1 MNYYPPK
8 LRTDL
13 IVRPQQTAH
22 ETSVIVKN
30 PVTGKFFQLG
40 EVELFI
46 SEHLDGKTTLETIRQ
61 LVEARF
67 GGELPLAVLT
77 AFLQNLKKYGFLETA
92 DPTETIEHK
101 EPSRFRGSPLYCRF
115 KVFDP
120 CQLLKRLVS
129 CTGLFYTPYFGV
141 LSAAT
146 ILAATGATFTN
157 WGDFRQELP
166 RLYESWSTI
175 AVVLALNFLVVGAH
189 EFGHGLTCT
198 RFGGEVHEM
207 GCALVFLQP
216 AFYCNVSDAWLFPEK
231 SKRLW
236 VGIAGP
242 YFELLLWSLAVLTWR
257 LTEPD
262 TWINFI
268 TLSVMATSGVKT
280 LLNFNPLI
288 KLDGYYLLSDYLEI
302 PNLRRRSFRHVGTLV
317 EKLFGLE
324 SLEDEE
330 VLPRRERAIFSIYGT
345 LALAGSF
352 SILGFILL
360 SAGGALVDGRSPTAV
375 LVTLG
380 LLGMKYRRRFRRM
393 FGKPSG
399 AADSFDDEDF
409 DTPQKADDV
418 EEPAVPK
425 ESDHFEASYGA
436 NSAPKPATASMAD
449 KVEVETLAMVDRLVQ
464 PGVPG
469 NGNTFNTRTGISELK
484 RPPLFEKR
492 RRLEPADEGATS
504 FDHLVATMYGRRF
517 QTVAGMSSG
526 VPGSFGSGQGIET
539 RRTVAVMDEPAVSK
553 DVDRFEESVAASG
566 LPKTAFPKNSEGVAM
581 PHKAGTVHEPAS
593 PKNGRRAE
601 TAAAPRSFERAEA
614 PANGDHTETPASANR
629 LDEPGETKKTKSRR
643 WGRRVRRTVW
653 LVLAAGAAV
662 ALVRGH
668 AELRVAGSFNVLP
681 IDNSDVRAAVDGVVD
696 KIYVHEGDYVREGQ
710 PIARL
715 IDIDT
720 RAALEKTEA
729 QLAEAGAKLRM
740 QVAGPTA
747 NEIEVAKASVTKAE
761 DNLKY
766 AQIRLA
772 MAKRV
777 FDENL
782 LSRKEYEDVA
792 ALESAARNDLAVA
805 KDQLQL
811 LVSGTRPED
820 IEATRAQVEQFKA
833 DQRHLGEQRR
843 MLTVYSPSTGIVA
856 TPTLQLKQLTHQLVK
871 KGDLIAKVFDLRTVT
886 AQIAVDEK
894 DIADVQVDQN
904 VVLRAR
910 AYPDEVF
917 YGTVNFV
924 SISVLGSPASG
935 GEAAALP
942 VAPSSSSS
950 STKRTILIST
960 QIDNHSLLLK
970 PEMTGQAKILCGQ
983 RRALDLVTRRLVHT
997 VKVEFWS
1004 WW

>member
-1 MNYYPPK
+1 
-8 LRTDL
+8 L
-13 IVRPQQTAH
+13 IVRPQQT
-22 ETSVIVKN
+22 TQGTCVVIKN
-30 PVTGKFFQLG
+30 PESRKFFRLG
-40 EVELFI
+40 EAEYFI
-46 SEHLDGKTTLETIRQ
+46 AQQLDGKTPLEAIRQ
-61 LVEARF
+61 KTEAKF
-67 GGELPLAVLT
+67 GGELAIETLN
-77 AFLQNLKKYGFLETA
+77 AFLENLKKNHILEA
-92 DPTETIEHK
+92 TEAGEK
-101 EPSRFRGSPLYCRF
+101 GVYREPPRFRGSPLYCRF

-120 CQLLKRLVS
+120 CRLLQRLVPW
-129 CTGLFYTPYFGV
+129 TGFFYTSFFVV
-141 LSAAT
+141 LSVAAILVAASVT
-146 ILAATGATFTN
+146 ITS
-157 WGDFRQELP
+157 WSDFRQDLP
-166 RLYESWSTI
+166 RLYGSWSSI

-216 AFYCNVSDAWLFPEK
+216 AFYCNVSDAWLFAEK

-242 YFELLLWSLAVLTWR
+242 YFELFLWSLAVLIWR
-257 LTEPD
+257 TTEPD

-268 TLSVMATSGVKT
+268 TLSVMATSGLKT

-302 PNLRRRSFRHVGTLV
+302 PNLRRRSFRHVGSLV

-324 SLEDEE
+324 SLEEE
-330 VLPRRERAIFSIYGT
+330 DLPRRERAIFSIYGT

-352 SILGFILL
+352 SILGYIMLT
-360 SAGGALVDGRSPTAV
+360 AGGALVDGRSPTAV

-393 FGKPSG
+393 FGKPS
-399 AADSFDDEDF
+399 AASDSFDDEDF
-409 DTPQKADDV
+409 ETPEKTDDLDETV
-418 EEPAVPK
+418 APK
-425 ESDHFEASYGA
+425 QSGHFQASYRA
-436 NSAPKPATASMAD
+436 SSALQPATPRKVD
-449 KVEVETLAMVDRLVQ
+449 KVEVETPVMVNRLVQ

-469 NGNTFNTRTGISELK
+469 NGNTFKTRTGTSELE
-484 RPPLFEKR
+484 RPLIFEKR
-492 RRLEPADEGATS
+492 RRLEPAQEVATS
-504 FDHLVATMYGRRF
+504 FDQLVAMMYGRRF

-526 VPGSFGSGQGIET
+526 APGSFGSGQDIET
-539 RRTVAVMDEPAVSK
+539 RRTVAVMDEPAVPK

-566 LPKTAFPKNSEGVAM
+566 LLQTAVPKNSEGVAM

-593 PKNGRRAE
+593 PKNGGKAE
-601 TAAAPRSFERAEA
+601 TAAAPHSFERAEA
-614 PANGDHTETPASANR
+614 PTNGDHTETPDAASR
-629 LDEPGETKKTKSRR
+629 SDKSGEEKKKKSRR

-653 LVLAAGAAV
+653 LALAAGAAV

-668 AELRVAGSFNVLP
+668 AELRVAGPFSVLP

-696 KIYVHEGDYVREGQ
+696 RIYVHEGDYVREGQ
-710 PIARL
+710 PVARL

-729 QLAEAGAKLRM
+729 QLAEADAKLRM

-747 NEIEVAKASVTKAE
+747 NEIDVAKATVTKAE

-772 MAKRV
+772 MAKKV

-805 KDQLQL
+805 KDQLKL

-820 IEATRAQVEQFKA
+820 IEATRAQIEQFKA

-871 KGDLIAKVFDLRTVT
+871 KGELVAKIFDLRTVT

-894 DIADVQVDQN
+894 DIADVQVNQK
-904 VVLRAR
+904 VLLRAR
-910 AYPDEVF
+910 AFPDEVF

-924 SISVLGSPASG
+924 STSVLGGTGTSGSG
-935 GEAAALP
+935 GEAAPSP
-942 VAPSSSSS
+942 VTSLTSSSN
-950 STKRTILIST
+950 TKRTILVTT

-970 PEMTGQAKILCGQ
+970 PEMTGQAKILCGR
-983 RRALDLVTRRLVHT
+983 RRALDLVTRRLAHT

>member
-1 MNYYPPK
+1 
-8 LRTDL
+8 LV
-13 IVRPQQTAH
+13 VRPRQTTQG
-22 ETSVIVKN
+22 TSVVIKN
-30 PVTGKFFQLG
+30 PESRKFFRLG
-40 EVELFI
+40 EAEYFI
-46 SEHLDGKTTLETIRQ
+46 AQQLDGETPLEAIRQKTEAKFGGDLAIETLNAFLENLNKNHILETT
-61 LVEARF
+61 EA
-67 GGELPLAVLT
+67 GEKGA
-77 AFLQNLKKYGFLETA
+77 YR
-92 DPTETIEHK
+92 
-101 EPSRFRGSPLYCRF
+101 EPPRFRGSPLYCRF

-120 CQLLKRLVS
+120 CRLLQRLLPW
-129 CTGLFYTPYFGV
+129 TGFFYTPFFVV
-141 LSAAT
+141 LSAAA
-146 ILAATGATFTN
+146 ILLAASVTITS
-157 WGDFRQELP
+157 WSDFRQELP
-166 RLYESWSTI
+166 RLYGSWSSI

-216 AFYCNVSDAWLFPEK
+216 AFYCNVSDAWLFAEK

-242 YFELLLWSLAVLTWR
+242 YFELFLWSLAVLIWR
-257 LTEPD
+257 TTEPD
-262 TWINFI
+262 AWINFI

-302 PNLRRRSFRHVGTLV
+302 PNLRRRSFRHVGSLV

-330 VLPRRERAIFSIYGT
+330 DLPRRERAIFSIYGT

-352 SILGFILL
+352 SILGYILL
-360 SAGGALVDGRSPTAV
+360 TAGGALVDGRSPTAV
-375 LVTLG
+375 LATLG

-393 FGKPSG
+393 FGKLSG
-399 AADSFDDEDF
+399 ASDSFDDEDF
-409 DTPQKADDV
+409 ETPEKTDDLHETV
-418 EEPAVPK
+418 APK
-425 ESDHFEASYGA
+425 QGGHFQASYRA
-436 NSAPKPATASMAD
+436 SSALQSTTPRKVD
-449 KVEVETLAMVDRLVQ
+449 KVEVETRVMVNPLVQ

-469 NGNTFNTRTGISELK
+469 NGNTFKTRTRTSEL
-484 RPPLFEKR
+484 EKPSILENCF
-492 RRLEPADEGATS
+492 RLEPAQEVATS
-504 FDHLVATMYGRRF
+504 FDQLVAMMNGRHI
-517 QTVAGMSSG
+517 QTVTGMSSG
-526 VPGSFGSGQGIET
+526 RPGSFGSGQEI
-539 RRTVAVMDEPAVSK
+539 VAVLDEPPVRK
-553 DVDRFEESVAASG
+553 DVDRFVKSAAASG
-566 LPKTAFPKNSEGVAM
+566 LPQTAVPKKSEGVAM
-581 PHKAGTVHEPAS
+581 RHMAGTVHEPAPS
-593 PKNGRRAE
+593 KEGHQEKTAPARSGSEQAAAPKNGND
-601 TAAAPRSFERAEA
+601 SEA
-614 PANGDHTETPASANR
+614 PEAADRSDKAG
-629 LDEPGETKKTKSRR
+629 GEKGKKRRR

-653 LVLAAGAAV
+653 LALAAGAAV

-668 AELRVAGSFNVLP
+668 AELRVAGPFNVLP

-696 KIYVHEGDYVREGQ
+696 RIYVHEGDSIHEGQ
-710 PIARL
+710 PVARL

-729 QLAEAGAKLRM
+729 QLAEADAKLRM

-761 DNLKY
+761 DNFKY

-772 MAKRV
+772 MAKKV

-805 KDQLQL
+805 KDQLKL

-820 IEATRAQVEQFKA
+820 IEATRAQIEQFKA

-843 MLTVYSPSTGIVA
+843 MLTVYSPSSGVVA

-894 DIADVQVDQN
+894 DIADVRVDQK

-910 AYPDEVF
+910 AYPNEVF
-917 YGTVNFV
+917 DGTVNFV
-924 SISVLGSPASG
+924 STSVLGSAASSASG
-935 GEAAALP
+935 GEAAPLSTT
-942 VAPSSSSS
+942 SSSSS
-950 STKRTILIST
+950 STKRTILITT

-983 RRALDLVTRRLVHT
+983 RRALDLLTRRLAHA

>member
-1 MNYYPPK
+1 
-8 LRTDL
+8 
-13 IVRPQQTAH
+13 
-22 ETSVIVKN
+22 
-30 PVTGKFFQLG
+30 
-40 EVELFI
+40 
-46 SEHLDGKTTLETIRQ
+46 
-61 LVEARF
+61 
-67 GGELPLAVLT
+67 
-77 AFLQNLKKYGFLETA
+77 
-92 DPTETIEHK
+92 
-101 EPSRFRGSPLYCRF
+101 
-115 KVFDP
+115 
-120 CQLLKRLVS
+120 
-129 CTGLFYTPYFGV
+129 
-141 LSAAT
+141 
-146 ILAATGATFTN
+146 
-157 WGDFRQELP
+157 
-166 RLYESWSTI
+166 
-175 AVVLALNFLVVGAH
+175 LNFLVVGAH

-216 AFYCNVSDAWLFPEK
+216 AFYCNVSDAWLFAEK

-242 YFELLLWSLAVLTWR
+242 YFELFLWSLAVLIWR
-257 LTEPD
+257 TTEPD
-262 TWINFI
+262 AWINFI
-268 TLSVMATSGVKT
+268 TLSVMATSGIKT

-302 PNLRRRSFRHVGTLV
+302 PNLRRRSFRHVGSLV

-330 VLPRRERAIFSIYGT
+330 DLPRRERAIFSIYGT

-352 SILGFILL
+352 SILGYILL
-360 SAGGALVDGRSPTAV
+360 TAGGALVDGRSPTAV
-375 LVTLG
+375 LATLG

-399 AADSFDDEDF
+399 ASDSFDDEDF
-409 DTPQKADDV
+409 ETPEKTDDLHETV
-418 EEPAVPK
+418 APK
-425 ESDHFEASYGA
+425 QSGHFQASYRTS
-436 NSAPKPATASMAD
+436 NAPQPATPRKVD
-449 KVEVETLAMVDRLVQ
+449 KVEVETPVMLNRLVQ
-464 PGVPG
+464 HGVPG
-469 NGNTFNTRTGISELK
+469 NGNSFKTRTGTSELEK
-484 RPPLFEKR
+484 PSIFENCFH
-492 RRLEPADEGATS
+492 LEPAQEVATS
-504 FDHLVATMYGRRF
+504 FDQLVAMMNGRRI
-517 QTVAGMSSG
+517 QTVTCMSSG
-526 VPGSFGSGQGIET
+526 RPGSFGSGQEI
-539 RRTVAVMDEPAVSK
+539 VAVLDEPAVRK
-553 DVDRFEESVAASG
+553 DVDHFAKSAAASG
-566 LPKTAFPKNSEGVAM
+566 LHQVADSKNGDNGV
-581 PHKAGTVHEPAS
+581 GTDTTGSVHEPAPS
-593 PKNGRRAE
+593 KEGHQEKTAPAPSGSEQAAAPKNGND
-601 TAAAPRSFERAEA
+601 SEA
-614 PANGDHTETPASANR
+614 PEGADRSDKAG
-629 LDEPGETKKTKSRR
+629 GKKGKKGRR

-653 LVLAAGAAV
+653 LALAAGAVV

-668 AELRVAGSFNVLP
+668 AELRVAGPFNVLP

-696 KIYVHEGDYVREGQ
+696 RIYVHEGDSIHEGQ
-710 PIARL
+710 PVARL

-729 QLAEAGAKLRM
+729 QLAEADAKLRM

-747 NEIEVAKASVTKAE
+747 NEIEVAKASVNKAE
-761 DNLKY
+761 DNFKY

-772 MAKRV
+772 MAKKV

-805 KDQLQL
+805 KDQLKL

-820 IEATRAQVEQFKA
+820 IEATRAQIEQFKA

-843 MLTVYSPSTGIVA
+843 MLTVYSPSTGVVA

-894 DIADVQVDQN
+894 DIADVRVDQK

-910 AYPDEVF
+910 AYPNEVF
-917 YGTVNFV
+917 DGTVNFV
-924 SISVLGSPASG
+924 STSVLGNAASSASG
-935 GEAAALP
+935 GEAAPLSTT
-942 VAPSSSSS
+942 SSSSS
-950 STKRTILIST
+950 GTKRTILVTT

-970 PEMTGQAKILCGQ
+970 PEMTGQAKILCGR
-983 RRALDLVTRRLVHT
+983 RRALDLLTRRLAHA

>member
-1 MNYYPPK
+1 MNSYPPK

-146 ILAATGATFTN
+146 ILAAVGVTFAN

-166 RLYESWSTI
+166 KLYESWSTI

-242 YFELLLWSLAVLTWR
+242 YFELLLWALAVLTWR

-302 PNLRRRSFRHVGTLV
+302 PNLRRRSFRYVGSLV

-324 SLEDEE
+324 SLEEEE
-330 VLPRRERAIFSIYGT
+330 VLPRRERAIFSVYGT

-399 AADSFDDEDF
+399 ASDSFDDEDF
-409 DTPQKADDV
+409 DTPEKADGVD
-418 EEPAVPK
+418 ESSVPK
-425 ESDHFEASYGA
+425 EAEATGNA
-436 NSAPKPATASMAD
+436 RSAHEPATAREAG
-449 KVEVETLAMVDRLVQ
+449 KVEVKTPVMVSHVVESA
-464 PGVPG
+464 VPA
-469 NGNTFNTRTGISELK
+469 NGDPLETRTGNGELERLSKSEE
-484 RPPLFEKR
+484 RPLIDPSQ
-492 RRLEPADEGATS
+492 AGATS
-504 FDHLVATMYGRRF
+504 DQLLAMMYGRRI
-517 QTVAGMSSG
+517 QKILGSSSE
-526 VPGSFGSGQGIET
+526 VSSSFGNNKRIEP
-539 RRTVAVMDEPAVSK
+539 RRAVAVLDESAAPN
-553 DVDRFEESVAASG
+553 DVDRFQESA
-566 LPKTAFPKNSEGVAM
+566 
-581 PHKAGTVHEPAS
+581 PAS
-593 PKNGRRAE
+593 SVPETAVSKNGHGTSMLDGAGHVYEAAPPKNGDE
-601 TAAAPRSFERAEA
+601 TER
-614 PANGDHTETPASANR
+614 PATPA
-629 LDEPGETKKTKSRR
+629 T
-643 WGRRVRRTVW
+643 
-653 LVLAAGAAV
+653 
-662 ALVRGH
+662 
-668 AELRVAGSFNVLP
+668 
-681 IDNSDVRAAVDGVVD
+681 
-696 KIYVHEGDYVREGQ
+696 
-710 PIARL
+710 
-715 IDIDT
+715 
-720 RAALEKTEA
+720 
-729 QLAEAGAKLRM
+729 
-740 QVAGPTA
+740 
-747 NEIEVAKASVTKAE
+747 
-761 DNLKY
+761 
-766 AQIRLA
+766 
-772 MAKRV
+772 
-777 FDENL
+777 
-782 LSRKEYEDVA
+782 
-792 ALESAARNDLAVA
+792 
-805 KDQLQL
+805 
-811 LVSGTRPED
+811 PE
-820 IEATRAQVEQFKA
+820 
-833 DQRHLGEQRR
+833 
-843 MLTVYSPSTGIVA
+843 
-856 TPTLQLKQLTHQLVK
+856 
-871 KGDLIAKVFDLRTVT
+871 
-886 AQIAVDEK
+886 
-894 DIADVQVDQN
+894 
-904 VVLRAR
+904 
-910 AYPDEVF
+910 
-917 YGTVNFV
+917 
-924 SISVLGSPASG
+924 
-935 GEAAALP
+935 
-942 VAPSSSSS
+942 
-950 STKRTILIST
+950 
-960 QIDNHSLLLK
+960 
-970 PEMTGQAKILCGQ
+970 
-983 RRALDLVTRRLVHT
+983 
-997 VKVEFWS
+997 
-1004 WW
+1004 

>member
-1 MNYYPPK
+1 
-8 LRTDL
+8 LL
-13 IVRPQQTAH
+13 VRPQQT
-22 ETSVIVKN
+22 TQGTCVVIKN
-30 PVTGKFFQLG
+30 PEFRKFFRLG
-40 EVELFI
+40 EAEYFI
-46 SEHLDGKTTLETIRQ
+46 AQQLDGKTPFEAIRQ
-61 LVEARF
+61 KTEAKF
-67 GGELPLAVLT
+67 GGELAIETLN
-77 AFLQNLKKYGFLETA
+77 AFLENLKKNHILEA
-92 DPTETIEHK
+92 TEAGEK
-101 EPSRFRGSPLYCRF
+101 GVYREPPRFRGSPLYCRF

-120 CQLLKRLVS
+120 CRLLQRLVPW
-129 CTGLFYTPYFGV
+129 TGFFYTSFFVV
-141 LSAAT
+141 LSVAAILVAASVT
-146 ILAATGATFTN
+146 ITS
-157 WGDFRQELP
+157 WSDFRQDLP
-166 RLYESWSTI
+166 RLYGSWSSI

-216 AFYCNVSDAWLFPEK
+216 AFYCNVSDAWLFAEK

-242 YFELLLWSLAVLTWR
+242 YFELFLWSLAVLIWR
-257 LTEPD
+257 TTESD

-268 TLSVMATSGVKT
+268 TLSVMATSGLKT

-302 PNLRRRSFRHVGTLV
+302 PNLRRRSFRHVGSLL

-324 SLEDEE
+324 SLEEE
-330 VLPRRERAIFSIYGT
+330 DLPRRERAIFSIYGT

-352 SILGFILL
+352 SILGYIMLT
-360 SAGGALVDGRSPTAV
+360 AGGALVDGRSPTAV

-399 AADSFDDEDF
+399 ASDSFDDEDF
-409 DTPQKADDV
+409 ETPEKTDDLDETV
-418 EEPAVPK
+418 APK
-425 ESDHFEASYGA
+425 QSGHFQASYRA
-436 NSAPKPATASMAD
+436 SSALQPATPRKVD
-449 KVEVETLAMVDRLVQ
+449 KVEVETPVMVNRLVQ

-469 NGNTFNTRTGISELK
+469 NGNTFKTRTGTSELE
-484 RPPLFEKR
+484 RPLIFEKR
-492 RRLEPADEGATS
+492 RRLEPAQGVATS
-504 FDHLVATMYGRRF
+504 FDQLVAMMYGRRF

-526 VPGSFGSGQGIET
+526 APGSLGSGQDIET
-539 RRTVAVMDEPAVSK
+539 RRTVAVMDEPAVPK

-566 LPKTAFPKNSEGVAM
+566 LLQTAVPKNSEGVAM
-581 PHKAGTVHEPAS
+581 AHKAGTAHEPAS
-593 PKNGRRAE
+593 PKNGGKAE

-614 PANGDHTETPASANR
+614 PTNGDHTETPDAASR
-629 LDEPGETKKTKSRR
+629 SDKSGEEKKKKSRR
-643 WGRRVRRTVW
+643 WRRRVRRTVW
-653 LVLAAGAAV
+653 LALAAGAAV

-668 AELRVAGSFNVLP
+668 AELRVAGPFSVLP
-681 IDNSDVRAAVDGVVD
+681 IDNSDVRAAVDGMVD
-696 KIYVHEGDYVREGQ
+696 RIYVHEGDYVREGQ
-710 PIARL
+710 PVARL

-747 NEIEVAKASVTKAE
+747 NEIDVAKASVTKAE

-772 MAKRV
+772 MAKKV

-805 KDQLQL
+805 KDQLKL

-820 IEATRAQVEQFKA
+820 IEATRAQIEQFKA

-843 MLTVYSPSTGIVA
+843 MLTVYSPSTGVVA

-871 KGDLIAKVFDLRTVT
+871 KGELVAKIFDLRTVT

-894 DIADVQVDQN
+894 DIADVQVNQK
-904 VVLRAR
+904 VLLRAR
-910 AYPDEVF
+910 AFPDEVF

-924 SISVLGSPASG
+924 STSVLGGTGTSSG
-935 GEAAALP
+935 GEAAPSP
-942 VAPSSSSS
+942 VTSLTSSSN
-950 STKRTILIST
+950 TKRTILVTT

-970 PEMTGQAKILCGQ
+970 PEMTGQAKILCGR
-983 RRALDLVTRRLVHT
+983 RRALDLVTRRLAHT

>member
-1 MNYYPPK
+1 MNSYPPK

-22 ETSVIVKN
+22 GTSVIVKN

-40 EVELFI
+40 EAELFI
-46 SEHLDGKTTLETIRQ
+46 AEHLDGKTTLETIRQ

-92 DPTETIEHK
+92 DPTETIERK

-146 ILAATGATFTN
+146 ILAAVGVTFAN

-166 RLYESWSTI
+166 KLYESWSTI

-236 VGIAGP
+236 VGFAGP
-242 YFELLLWSLAVLTWR
+242 YFELFLWSLAVLTWR
-257 LTEPD
+257 VSEPD

-268 TLSVMATSGVKT
+268 ALSVMATSGLKT

-288 KLDGYYLLSDYLEI
+288 KLDGYYLLSDYLEL
-302 PNLRRRSFRHVGTLV
+302 PNMRRRSFRYVGSMV
-317 EKLFGLE
+317 EKLFGFE
-324 SLEDEE
+324 SLEENE
-330 VLPRRERAIFSIYGT
+330 VLRPRERVIFAIYGT
-345 LALAGSF
+345 VALAGSF

-360 SAGGALVDGRSPTAV
+360 SAGGKLVEGKSPTAV

-380 LLGMKYRRRFRRM
+380 LLGMRYRRRFRRM
-393 FGKPSG
+393 FGKASG
-399 AADSFDDEDF
+399 ASGSFDDEDF
-409 DTPQKADDV
+409 
-418 EEPAVPK
+418 EEPEKTDNADVSAAPNEDEQM
-425 ESDHFEASYGA
+425 ESRIEVTKAEQPAAQSVGELEVGK
-436 NSAPKPATASMAD
+436 SAEIKHLIESAAP
-449 KVEVETLAMVDRLVQ
+449 V
-464 PGVPG
+464 
-469 NGNTFNTRTGISELK
+469 NGNRFESSDQFRAEISGSCIQRILGSAS
-484 RPPLFEKR
+484 LSH
-492 RRLEPADEGATS
+492 D
-504 FDHLVATMYGRRF
+504 
-517 QTVAGMSSG
+517 SSG
-526 VPGSFGSGQGIET
+526 SRDTTET
-539 RRTVAVMDEPAVSK
+539 THSVAVLE
-553 DVDRFEESVAASG
+553 
-566 LPKTAFPKNSEGVAM
+566 
-581 PHKAGTVHEPAS
+581 EPAS
-593 PKNGRRAE
+593 PHTIDPSEELAHIARPAPQFTASENGSGV
-601 TAAAPRSFERAEA
+601 TASERADGTDPAASLREEA
-614 PANGDHTETPASANR
+614 KASASRNGDHSDTSGATTNESGNLA
-629 LDEPGETKKTKSRR
+629 EPKKKKSRR
-643 WGRRVRRTVW
+643 WGRRIRRTIWAAV
-653 LVLAAGAAV
+653 AAGAV
-662 ALVRGH
+662 FGLVRGH
-668 AELRVAGSFNVLP
+668 AELRVAGPFNVLP
-681 IDNSDVRAAVDGVVD
+681 IENSDVRASVDGLVD
-696 KIYVHEGDYVREGQ
+696 KIYVHEGDYVRAGQ

-715 IDIDT
+715 VDIDT

-729 QLAEAGAKLRM
+729 QLAETGAKLRM

-747 NEIEVAKASVTKAE
+747 NEIEIAKANVTKAE

-772 MAKRV
+772 MVKRG
-777 FDENL
+777 FEENL
-782 LSRKEYEDVA
+782 LSRKEYEDTA
-792 ALESAARNDLAVA
+792 GLEAAARNDAAVA
-805 KDQLQL
+805 KDQLTL

-820 IEATRAQVEQFKA
+820 IEATRAQIEQLQA

-843 MLTVYSPSTGIVA
+843 MLTVYSPSSGVVA

-894 DIADVQVDQN
+894 DIADVRVNQK

-910 AYPDEVF
+910 AYPDEIF

-924 SISVLGSPASG
+924 STSVQGATPNTGAA
-935 GEAAALP
+935 GEASLLPAA
-942 VAPSSSSS
+942 SSSSS
-950 STKRTILIST
+950 SSAKKTILITT
-960 QIDNHSLLLK
+960 QINNHSLLLK
-970 PEMTGQAKILCGQ
+970 PEMSGEAKILCGQ
-983 RRALDLVTRRLVHT
+983 WRALDLVKRRLAHA

>member
-1 MNYYPPK
+1 
-8 LRTDL
+8 L
-13 IVRPQQTAH
+13 IVRPQQT
-22 ETSVIVKN
+22 TQGTCVVIKN
-30 PVTGKFFQLG
+30 PESRKFFRLG
-40 EVELFI
+40 EAEYFI
-46 SEHLDGKTTLETIRQ
+46 AKQLDGKTPLEAIRQ
-61 LVEARF
+61 KTEAKF
-67 GGELPLAVLT
+67 GGELAIETLN
-77 AFLQNLKKYGFLETA
+77 AFLENLKKNHILEA
-92 DPTETIEHK
+92 TEAGEK
-101 EPSRFRGSPLYCRF
+101 GVYREPPRFRGSPLYCRF

-120 CQLLKRLVS
+120 CRLLQRLVPW
-129 CTGLFYTPYFGV
+129 TGFFYTSFFVV
-141 LSAAT
+141 LSVAAILVAASVT
-146 ILAATGATFTN
+146 ITS
-157 WGDFRQELP
+157 WSDFRQDLP
-166 RLYESWSTI
+166 RLYGSWSSI

-216 AFYCNVSDAWLFPEK
+216 AFYCNVSDAWLFAEK

-242 YFELLLWSLAVLTWR
+242 YFELFLWSLAVLIWR
-257 LTEPD
+257 TTEPD

-268 TLSVMATSGVKT
+268 TLSVMATSGLKT

-302 PNLRRRSFRHVGTLV
+302 PNLRRRSFRHVGSLV

-324 SLEDEE
+324 SLEEE
-330 VLPRRERAIFSIYGT
+330 DLPRRERAIFSIYGT

-352 SILGFILL
+352 SILGYIMLT
-360 SAGGALVDGRSPTAV
+360 AGGALVDGRSPTAV

-399 AADSFDDEDF
+399 ASDSFDDEDF
-409 DTPQKADDV
+409 ETPEKTDDLDETV
-418 EEPAVPK
+418 APK
-425 ESDHFEASYGA
+425 QSGHFQASYRA
-436 NSAPKPATASMAD
+436 SSALQPATPRKVD
-449 KVEVETLAMVDRLVQ
+449 KVEVETPVMVNRLVQ

-469 NGNTFNTRTGISELK
+469 KGNTFKTRTGTSELE
-484 RPPLFEKR
+484 RPLIFEKR
-492 RRLEPADEGATS
+492 RRLEPAQEVATS
-504 FDHLVATMYGRRF
+504 FDQLVAMMYGRRF

-526 VPGSFGSGQGIET
+526 APGSFGSGQDIET
-539 RRTVAVMDEPAVSK
+539 RRTVAVMDEPAVPK

-566 LPKTAFPKNSEGVAM
+566 LLQTAVPKNSEGVAM
-581 PHKAGTVHEPAS
+581 PHKAGTVQEPAS
-593 PKNGRRAE
+593 PKNGGKAE
-601 TAAAPRSFERAEA
+601 TAAAPHSFERAEA
-614 PANGDHTETPASANR
+614 PTNGDHTETPDAASR
-629 LDEPGETKKTKSRR
+629 SDKSGEEKKKKSRR

-653 LVLAAGAAV
+653 LALAAGAAV

-668 AELRVAGSFNVLP
+668 AELRVAGPFSVLP

-696 KIYVHEGDYVREGQ
+696 RIYVHEGDYVREGQ
-710 PIARL
+710 PVARL

-729 QLAEAGAKLRM
+729 QLAEADAKLRM

-747 NEIEVAKASVTKAE
+747 NEIDVAKATVTKAE

-772 MAKRV
+772 MAKKV

-805 KDQLQL
+805 KDQLKL

-820 IEATRAQVEQFKA
+820 IEATRAQIEQFKA

-871 KGDLIAKVFDLRTVT
+871 KGELVAKIFDLRTVT

-894 DIADVQVDQN
+894 DIADVQVNQK
-904 VVLRAR
+904 VLLRAR
-910 AYPDEVF
+910 AFPDEVF
-917 YGTVNFV
+917 DGTVNFV
-924 SISVLGSPASG
+924 STSVLGGTGTSGSG
-935 GEAAALP
+935 GEAAPSP
-942 VAPSSSSS
+942 VTSLTSSSN
-950 STKRTILIST
+950 TKRTILVTT

-970 PEMTGQAKILCGQ
+970 PEMTGQAKILCGR
-983 RRALDLVTRRLVHT
+983 RRALDLVTRRLAHT

>member
-1 MNYYPPK
+1 
-8 LRTDL
+8 L
-13 IVRPQQTAH
+13 IVRPQQT
-22 ETSVIVKN
+22 TQGTCVVIKN
-30 PVTGKFFQLG
+30 PESRKFFRLG
-40 EVELFI
+40 EAEYFI
-46 SEHLDGKTTLETIRQ
+46 AQQLDGKTPLEAIRQ
-61 LVEARF
+61 KTEAKF
-67 GGELPLAVLT
+67 GGELAIETLN
-77 AFLQNLKKYGFLETA
+77 AFLENLKKNHILEA
-92 DPTETIEHK
+92 TEAGEK
-101 EPSRFRGSPLYCRF
+101 GVYREPPRFRGSPLYCRF

-120 CQLLKRLVS
+120 CRLLQRLVRW
-129 CTGLFYTPYFGV
+129 TGFFYTSFFVV
-141 LSAAT
+141 LSVAAILVAASVT
-146 ILAATGATFTN
+146 ITS
-157 WGDFRQELP
+157 WSDFRQDLP
-166 RLYESWSTI
+166 RLYGSWSSI

-216 AFYCNVSDAWLFPEK
+216 AFYCNVSDAWLFAEK

-242 YFELLLWSLAVLTWR
+242 YFELFLWSLAVLIWR
-257 LTEPD
+257 TTESD

-268 TLSVMATSGVKT
+268 TLSVMATSGLKT

-302 PNLRRRSFRHVGTLV
+302 PNLRRRSFRHVGSLV

-324 SLEDEE
+324 SLEEE
-330 VLPRRERAIFSIYGT
+330 DLPRRERAIFSIYGT

-352 SILGFILL
+352 SILGYIMLT
-360 SAGGALVDGRSPTAV
+360 AGGALVDGRSPTAV

-399 AADSFDDEDF
+399 ASDSFDDEDF
-409 DTPQKADDV
+409 ETPEKTDDLDETV
-418 EEPAVPK
+418 APK
-425 ESDHFEASYGA
+425 QSGHFQASYRA
-436 NSAPKPATASMAD
+436 SSALQPATPRKVD
-449 KVEVETLAMVDRLVQ
+449 KVEVETPVMVNRLVQ

-469 NGNTFNTRTGISELK
+469 NGNTFKTRTGTSELE
-484 RPPLFEKR
+484 RPLIFEKR
-492 RRLEPADEGATS
+492 RRLEPAQEVATS
-504 FDHLVATMYGRRF
+504 FDQLVAMMYGRRF

-526 VPGSFGSGQGIET
+526 APGSFGSGQDIET
-539 RRTVAVMDEPAVSK
+539 RRTVAVMDEPAVPK

-566 LPKTAFPKNSEGVAM
+566 LLQTAVPKNSEGVAM
-581 PHKAGTVHEPAS
+581 PHKAGTVHQPAS
-593 PKNGRRAE
+593 PKNGGKAE
-601 TAAAPRSFERAEA
+601 TAAAPHSFERAEA
-614 PANGDHTETPASANR
+614 PTNGDHTETPDAASR
-629 LDEPGETKKTKSRR
+629 SDKSGEEKKKKSRR

-653 LVLAAGAAV
+653 LALAAGAAV

-668 AELRVAGSFNVLP
+668 AELRVAGPFSVLP

-696 KIYVHEGDYVREGQ
+696 RIYVHEGDYVREGQ
-710 PIARL
+710 PVARL

-729 QLAEAGAKLRM
+729 QLAEADAKLRM

-747 NEIEVAKASVTKAE
+747 NEIDVAKATVTKAE

-772 MAKRV
+772 MAKKV

-805 KDQLQL
+805 KDQLKL

-820 IEATRAQVEQFKA
+820 IEATRAQIEQFKA

-871 KGDLIAKVFDLRTVT
+871 KGELVAKIFDLRTVT

-894 DIADVQVDQN
+894 DIADVQVNQK
-904 VVLRAR
+904 VLLRAR
-910 AYPDEVF
+910 AFPDEVF

-924 SISVLGSPASG
+924 STSVLGGTGTSGSG
-935 GEAAALP
+935 GEAAPSP
-942 VAPSSSSS
+942 VTSLTSSSN
-950 STKRTILIST
+950 TKRTILVTT

-970 PEMTGQAKILCGQ
+970 PEMTGQAKILCGR
-983 RRALDLVTRRLVHT
+983 RRALDLVIRRLAHT